1 MKRTIFCKVT
11 VDDET
16 AFKQINDG
24 PVPFLEKKIK
34 ELERNNIILEDAFL
48 SDEDECDLWQLYIN
62 YIANWAIEHQGDDA
76 KDGVSPMPWDC
87 FYDIHSTIRRQA
99 KLLPGGWIWV
109 HYNDQSGYL
118 ESPDQ
123 KEYFS
128 YDWSTGEYKIT
139 PDAPWEF
146 YMIESPA
153 SSVGYSIGGFKD
165 FQEEAENWIR
175 DNIL

>member
-1 MKRTIFCKVT
+1 MKQTIFCKIT

-16 AFKQINDG
+16 AFNQIDDG
-24 PVPFLEKKIK
+24 PVPFLEKKMK
-34 ELERNNIILEDAFL
+34 KLKDDNIILEDAFL
-48 SDEDECDLWQLYIN
+48 SDENECDLWQLYIN
-62 YIANWAIEHQGDDA
+62 YVANWVIKHQGNDD
-76 KDGVSPMPWDC
+76 KSGVSPMPWDC

-109 HYNDQSGYL
+109 LYNDQSGHL

-128 YDWSTGEYKIT
+128 YDWNTGEYKIT
-139 PDAPWEF
+139 LDAPWRF

-153 SSVGYSIGGFKD
+153 SNTGYSIGGFKD